1 MTGDVRY
8 PAGAKVL
15 RDNFYERSNCSSVPQ
30 NVLFKLV
37 SGKIAYVYAAT
48 VCFMFG
54 FTRMFCR
61 WFKAL

>member
-1 MTGDVRY
+1 MTGVRAIQLGQRY
-8 PAGAKVL
+8 YVVTFM
-15 RDNFYERSNCSSVPQ
+15 NEQTSVPR

-54 FTRMFCR
+54 FTGMFCR
-61 WFKAL
+61 WFIAL

>member
-1 MTGDVRY
+1 MTGVRAIQLGQRY
-8 PAGAKVL
+8 YVVTFM
-15 RDNFYERSNCSSVPQ
+15 NEQTS
-30 NVLFKLV
+30 VLFKLV

-54 FTRMFCR
+54 FTGMFCR